1 MLLHI
6 MAHHCAGS
14 ARVSGSLRDHR
25 ANWRV
30 SWASYY
36 AEYIGTSPFD
46 WVGDE
51 TSLPM
56 GMAMY
61 DLMGKIAEVP
71 VWKLFGP
78 MARRWVP
85 VSAWFTATEPHRMAE
100 AVATYAA
107 QGHTWMKYH
116 VSPFHNV
123 LEQTAAMQSVAPE
136 GFKIHYDFTCVY
148 THEHSQLNCSSP
160 CRAAGLAGYGKVVQM
175 SDTDA
180 DCLAVCTAI
189 VVATRCCS
197 CCSTCA
203 SMMWQAVS
211 RTPCGKMTFKGT
223 KSCVKRYHVRP
234 VCIISHSGQQLR
246 LRKHGLRISICSDT
260 K

>member
-1 MLLHI
+1 MH
-6 MAHHCAGS
+6 
-14 ARVSGSLRDHR
+14 
-25 ANWRV
+25 
-30 SWASYY
+30 

-100 AVATYAA
+100 AVAEYAA

-123 LEQTAAMQSVAPE
+123 LEQTAAMQSAAPE
-136 GFKIHYDFTCVY
+136 GFQIHYDFTYV
-148 THEHSQLNCSSP
+148 L
-160 CRAAGLAGYGKVVQM
+160 
-175 SDTDA
+175 
-180 DCLAVCTAI
+180 
-189 VVATRCCS
+189 TR
-197 CCSTCA
+197 
-203 SMMWQAVS
+203 
-211 RTPCGKMTFKGT
+211 
-223 KSCVKRYHVRP
+223 H
-234 VCIISHSGQQLR
+234 H
-246 LRKHGLRISICSDT
+246 LRKQSTDLVLLGLPRLSTGSEEVQDVADAQWLGACQDVW
-260 K
+260 